1 MAYSSWL
8 RSYFCARNTAIVL
21 GIVLIATALVR
32 VSLGAN
38 GFVAMDAPHGVTFSM
53 GPTDILLD
61 VALTIALMV
70 GLVVATILAGPLARE
85 NSQHL
90 EIAWTKPVSRT
101 RYALEAVLANL
112 CGMWAAQILTVIVA
126 MATAALF
133 IGMPFAV
140 GAHTAQTAALAFFGP
155 IAWYAMYLAVT
166 SSLKRGL
173 GAVQGLAWPAAF
185 LLPGLSVI
193 GMFPGSPLALRVIHY
208 IFTALNF
215 LNPMHYVNIVSSKE
229 ALLVSEPSFS
239 LRITMLIVLAIAY
252 GIVGILQWN
261 RVEA

>member
-8 RSYFCARNTAIVL
+8 RSYFCARNAAIVL
-21 GIVLIATALVR
+21 AIGVIAVALVR
-32 VSLGAN
+32 ISLGAH
-38 GFVAMDAPHGVTFSM
+38 GFVTVDTGSHVNFDM
-53 GPTDILLD
+53 GPDDILFD
-61 VALTIALMV
+61 VALNIALVV
-70 GLVVATILAGPLARE
+70 GFVFATILAGPLARE
-85 NSQHL
+85 NAQHL

-112 CGMWAAQILTVIVA
+112 CSIWVVQILTTIAVMA
-126 MATAALF
+126 MASFF
-133 IGMPFAV
+133 IGTHFEV

-155 IAWYAMYLAVT
+155 IAWYAMYLAAT

-193 GMFPGSPLALRVIHY
+193 GMFPGSPLALRVIHDT
-208 IFTALNF
+208 FTALNF
-215 LNPMHYVNIVSSKE
+215 LNPMHYVNIVSSRE
-229 ALLVSEPSFS
+229 AMLVSEQSFDV
-239 LRITMLIVLAIAY
+239 RITMLIVLAIVY
-252 GIVGILQWN
+252 GAVGILQWN